1 MPPVSKYAVQSFGVA
16 LVVLALKSAAYWV
29 TGSVALLSDALE
41 SIINVAVAGAAYF
54 ALRVSITPPDANH
67 PFGHHKAEYF
77 SAVLEGALIILAAAA
92 IFREAMIHFFE
103 PKLLDAPGLG
113 IALNVISSAINAAWG
128 WHLIRIGARERSPAL
143 RADGR
148 HVLADAVSST
158 GAILGVIAA
167 VLTGWL
173 ELDAIVAAGIGIYI
187 LLSGWRLIKES
198 VGGLMD
204 EAADAATLA
213 IIQASIAKEAQGALE
228 AHDLQTRHA
237 GPVTFIQ
244 FHLVVPAS
252 MTVAAAHEICDR
264 IENAL
269 REKLPGARIAIHV
282 EPENKAKDEGI
293 LMRSGAVSTPRG
305 KS

>member
-1 MPPVSKYAVQSFGVA
+1 MHAVSRYAVQSFGVA
-16 LVVLALKSAAYWV
+16 FGVLALKSAAYWL

-41 SIINVAVAGAAYF
+41 SIINVAVAGAAYI
-54 ALRVSITPPDANH
+54 ALRVSSRPPDARH

-77 SAVLEGALIILAAAA
+77 SAVLEGALIVLAAIA
-92 IFREAMIHFFE
+92 IFREAATHFLAPAE
-103 PKLLDAPGLG
+103 IAAPGLG
-113 IALNVISSAINAAWG
+113 IAVSAVSSGVNAVWG
-128 WHLIRIGARERSPAL
+128 WHLVKIGKREISPAL
-143 RADGR
+143 KADGQ

-158 GAILGVIAA
+158 GVIIGLTAA

-173 ELDAIVAAGIGIYI
+173 QLDAIVAAGVGVYI
-187 LLSGWRLIKES
+187 LLSGWRLIRDS

-213 IIQASIAKEAQGALE
+213 IIRASIANEAQGALE

-252 MTVAAAHEICDR
+252 MTVAEAHDICDR

-269 REKLPGARIAIHV
+269 RENVSGARIAIHV
-282 EPENKAKDEGI
+282 EPEHKAKHEGI
-293 LMRSGAVSTPRG
+293 LMSPGFSRAPQQ
-305 KS
+305 